1 MNEHSLKPVF
11 RCIEDC
17 ETQEWDHPLRGQV
30 KWWELIN
37 GDITSTTDITMGI
50 AEVPVGSLPPKRGH
64 THDAEEVY
72 YFLSGI
78 GRVYVDGVE
87 TDVKSGTSVWIPAN
101 AEHFCHNTG
110 TEPLKLLF
118 VFARDKFSDV
128 HYCFPGEVES
138 KS

>member
-37 GDITSTTDITMGI
+37 GDITSTTGITMGI
-50 AEVPVGSLPPKRGH
+50 AEVPVGSLSPKRGH
-64 THDAEEVY
+64 THNAEEVY